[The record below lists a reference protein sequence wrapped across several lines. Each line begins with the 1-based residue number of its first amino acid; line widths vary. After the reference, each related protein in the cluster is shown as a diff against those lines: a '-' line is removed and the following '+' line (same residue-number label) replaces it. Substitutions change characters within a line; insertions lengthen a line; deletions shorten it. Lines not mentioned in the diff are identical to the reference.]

1 MLWFGPQSRY
11 NEDIWEARLSRPNP
25 GKGSPTTEASE
36 QSALLL
42 GLSIREMLAGS
53 ELQQRPPAFPRC
65 HQSQSMA
72 QSPPEVTDP
81 EMLKLEG

>member
-25 GKGSPTTEASE
+25 GKGSPTTESSE

-42 GLSIREMLAGS
+42 GLFGRCWQAVSSSKGHRLSQDATNHRAWPS
-53 ELQQRPPAFPRC
+53 PHPR
-65 HQSQSMA
+65 
-72 QSPPEVTDP
+72 
-81 EMLKLEG
+81 